1 MFFVSLG
8 VKTHHEFTS
17 SFHGVEKLQFGFP
30 WWNGCDF
37 Q

>member
-1 MFFVSLG
+1 MKPINKMFFVSLG

-30 WWNGCDF
+30 
-37 Q
+37 